1 MFGKAKEEKVKKEQK
16 EPEREYTLEEFAAA
30 EEELKALKKEYG
42 IDDGKKGGKV
52 SRAVSSMFERSANRE
67 PIPISKKK
75 YIWLAILTGW
85 FGGHRFYAKHYKVG
99 MIYLAFFWLGIGLY
113 HTMLD
118 IFQVIPMQADE
129 NGMIL
134 L

>member
-1 MFGKAKEEKVKKEQK
+1 MFKKAKEQKVENEKK
-16 EPEREYTLEEFAAA
+16 EPEKEYTLEEFAMAQ
-30 EEELKALKKEYG
+30 EELKALKKEYG
-42 IDDGKKGGKV
+42 IEEKQGRI
-52 SRAVSSMFERSANRE
+52 SRTISSMFERAANRE

-75 YIWLAILTGW
+75 YIWLAVFTGW

-118 IFQVIPMQADE
+118 IMQVIPMKPDE

>member
-1 MFGKAKEEKVKKEQK
+1 MFGKTKEEKGKKVSK
-16 EPEREYTLEEFAAA
+16 EPEREYTFEEFAAA
-30 EEELKALKKEYG
+30 EEELKALKKEHG
-42 IDDGKKGGKV
+42 IEEKQGRI
-52 SRAVSSMFERSANRE
+52 SRAVSSMFERAANRE
-67 PIPISKKK
+67 PIPINKKK
-75 YIWLAILTGW
+75 YITLALLTGW

-99 MIYLAFFWLGIGLY
+99 LIYLSLFWLGIGLY
-113 HTMLD
+113 HSMLD